1 MLPGR
6 GVFIGKVQNVVE
18 LSESP
23 VEVGSL
29 PEHFPTARADEV
41 LGDAREQS
49 GRNRLQLHLGS
60 AAEPEGVSVEGGA
73 RGPAAVRRERGP
85 VRGPRPVMLHLSA
98 ALIPPVVLFGHRV
111 LNQA

>member
-1 MLPGR
+1 MLPGHR
-6 GVFIGKVQNVVE
+6 VVVRKVQNILE
-18 LSESP
+18 LRERP
-23 VEVGSL
+23 VEVGSF

-60 AAEPEGVSVEGGA
+60 TPETTGLSVEGRA
-73 RGPAAVRRERGP
+73 RGPAAVRGERGP
-85 VRGPRPVMLHLSA
+85 LQGPPPVIVHLSVA
-98 ALIPPVVLFGHRV
+98 WSLAVILFEHQV